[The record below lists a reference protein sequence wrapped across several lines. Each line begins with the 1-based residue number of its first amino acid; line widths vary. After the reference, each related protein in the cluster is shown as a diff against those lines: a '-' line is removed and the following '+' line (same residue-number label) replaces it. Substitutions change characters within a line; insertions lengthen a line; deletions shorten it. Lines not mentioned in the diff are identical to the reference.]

1 MSVSKR
7 LYQVFKSLTADQAG
21 TFSEYLNQGN
31 QYIDDLLS
39 GWEKEQASESKTKS
53 KAHFEEQTF
62 SERDSDS
69 KSRTDYP
76 RQVIDDLSL
85 FELKPPA
92 SLQIVK
98 KARNKEIKKYHPD
111 HFNNNK
117 SKQDTAKQIMQIYNS
132 AYERLEKYYVEN
144 GG

>member
-7 LYQVFKSLTADQAG
+7 LYQVFKSLTADQVDVFG
-21 TFSEYLNQGN
+21 EYLEQGN

-39 GWEKEQASESKTKS
+39 EWEKEHSANFKAKAKT
-53 KAHFEEQTF
+53 HFKEQTF
-62 SERDSDS
+62 SQDDASS
-69 KSRTDYP
+69 KTRTDYP

-111 HFNNNK
+111 HFNNDKN
-117 SKQDTAKQIMQIYNS
+117 KQDTAKQIMQIYNS
-132 AYERLEKYYVEN
+132 AYERLEKYYADL
-144 GG
+144 G

>member
-7 LYQVFKSLTADQAG
+7 LYQVFKSLTAAQVD
-21 TFSEYLNQGN
+21 TFSEYLDQGN

-39 GWEKEQASESKTKS
+39 GWEKEHASDFKTKS

-62 SERDSDS
+62 SKSDS
-69 KSRTDYP
+69 GSKPRADYP
-76 RQVIDDLSL
+76 RQVIEDLSL

-98 KARNKEIKKYHPD
+98 KARNEEIKKYHPD
-111 HFNNNK
+111 RFNNDK

-132 AYERLEKYYVEN
+132 AYERLEKYYAN
-144 GG
+144 QG